1 MTRGKRVVYDGTIN
15 SLRRV
20 KDTVKE
26 VAAGTECGV
35 GFAGFSDFKEGDV
48 IKVFDVVEQR
58 RSLEQASATTVL
70 ELEPVDLEALAEEAA
85 NAAN

>member
-1 MTRGKRVVYDGTIN
+1 MRGKRVVHDGKLS

-20 KDTVKE
+20 KDNVKE
-26 VAAGTECGV
+26 VVAGTECGV
-35 GFAGFSDFKEGDV
+35 GFAAFSDFKEGDV

-85 NAAN
+85 NAN